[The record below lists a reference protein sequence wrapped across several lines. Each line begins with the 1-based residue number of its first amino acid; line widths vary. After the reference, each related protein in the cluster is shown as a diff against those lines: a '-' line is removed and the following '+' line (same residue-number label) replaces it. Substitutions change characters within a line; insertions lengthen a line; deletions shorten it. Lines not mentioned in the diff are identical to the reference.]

1 MSLNNQLT
9 EHMKQAMR
17 EKDKTRLSVIRM
29 LRAALQNEAIEKG
42 VDKLSDEDAVV
53 IVSRQV
59 KQLNESISE
68 FTAAGRDDLVEKSE
82 QELAILERYMPEQ
95 LSEAELKEIVEK
107 AIETTGATSKRE
119 FGKVMGAVMPQIK
132 GKADGSQV
140 QKLVQQLLP

>member
-9 EHMKQAMR
+9 EHMKQAMK

-29 LRAALQNEAIEKG
+29 LRAALQNEAIQQG
-42 VDKLSDEDAVV
+42 VDELSADDAIM

-59 KQLNESISE
+59 KQVNESIGE
-68 FTAAGRDDLVEKSE
+68 FTSAGRDDLVEKSK
-82 QELAILERYMPEQ
+82 QELAILEQYMPEQ
-95 LSEAELKEIVEK
+95 LSEAELEDIVKK
-107 AIETTGATSKRE
+107 AIESTGATSKRE